1 MLGCDLSFHYLE
13 GLSPK
18 NRGVWCL
25 KPAFRWIFAES
36 RRLLVKGG
44 VYWDFRRVGLVSGTE
59 NLKTPKYYKRKEK
72 KYGHIL
78 WWSRE
83 KSK

>member
-1 MLGCDLSFHYLE
+1 M
-13 GLSPK
+13 
-18 NRGVWCL
+18 
-25 KPAFRWIFAES
+25 
-36 RRLLVKGG
+36 KGG

-78 WWSRE
+78 RWSRE

>member
-1 MLGCDLSFHYLE
+1 M
-13 GLSPK
+13 
-18 NRGVWCL
+18 
-25 KPAFRWIFAES
+25 
-36 RRLLVKGG
+36 KGG